1 MVEEEEEMEIEV
13 EVMEVVNDLILL
25 HINFLHIHQIEIN
38 KTNFFHHRLKTS
50 RLRDQL
56 VKSVVRLAILLLISI
71 IGWIMH
77 FKESILLQN

>member
-1 MVEEEEEMEIEV
+1 MAEEEEEMEIEV
-13 EVMEVVNDLILL
+13 EVMEVVDDLILFY
-25 HINFLHIHQIEIN
+25 INFLHIHQIEIN
-38 KTNFFHHRLKTS
+38 KTNFLHHRLKAS

-56 VKSVVRLAILLLISI
+56 VRFVARLAILLLISI